1 MNGQSGSGR
10 ELAQTGNRVGGSLA
24 GRDVYDVQGDYHHHE
39 AAAPSES
46 RLGVLY
52 RRLKLE
58 AEDDAQLSDYID
70 QLAIYTRIVENEVIV
85 GLDGKLNA
93 ASRSDQLEMAMAM
106 KERIYAHIRRN
117 LFSHTFQTIYAI
129 LMAKIWEEF
138 TSYVRPAIAS
148 GAPRHEVDAL
158 INIRVIKPIAAE
170 LEDCAEYD
178 GVASMEV
185 RGMLYFLT
193 GNCHL
198 LWH

>member
-1 MNGQSGSGR
+1 MNRLSGTGK
-10 ELAQTGNRVGGSLA
+10 ELVQTGNRVGGSLA
-24 GRDVYDVQGDYHHHE
+24 GRDVYDVKGDYHHHE
-39 AAAPSES
+39 AATPSES
-46 RLGVLY
+46 RLGALY
-52 RRLKLE
+52 RRLKVE
-58 AEDDAQLSDYID
+58 AKGDAQLSDYID
-70 QLAIYTRIVENEVIV
+70 QLAIYTRIVEDETII

-106 KERIYAHIRRN
+106 KERVYAHIRRN
-117 LFSHTFQTIYAI
+117 LFSRTFQTIYAI

-138 TSYVRPAIAS
+138 TSYVRPAIAR
-148 GAPRHEVDAL
+148 GAPRDEVDAL
-158 INIRVIKPIAAE
+158 INTRVIKPIAAE